1 MIDYTKAAFHKI
13 FNDFKRFFYFFQIG
27 TYIVYLLYLVY
38 ALISQRGIVYVNVIL
53 LVLTAAYLT
62 FFICYR
68 QSEKQNKRLKQTVR
82 KIFKWSKWGIKL
94 FTIGV
99 ALYGIYYTA
108 KDVTVISVVLSAFMI
123 IGFVLDILCEGI
135 IYFVKSKANFIYE
148 AIQAD
153 VETTLKPVTTV
164 GNFFKKLKGEEVE
177 VKEPTKNR
185 MKLDELVAIAKAE
198 KQQKKAD
205 EKRAKKEK
213 KRKRKEKKQAPSLAE
228 ETLSDEKDDA

>member
-1 MIDYTKAAFHKI
+1 MIDYTKAAVNKLI
-13 FNDFKRFFYFFQIG
+13 SDFKRFFYFFQIG
-27 TYIVYLLYLVY
+27 AYIVYILYLVY

-53 LVLTAAYLT
+53 LLLTAAYLT

-68 QSEKQNKRLKQTVR
+68 QSEMQNKRLKQTV
-82 KIFKWSKWGIKL
+82 KTIFKWSKRGIKL

-108 KDVTVISVVLSAFMI
+108 KEVTVISVVLSAFML
-123 IGFVLDILCEGI
+123 IGFILDILFEAVIC
-135 IYFVKSKANFIYE
+135 FVTNKINFVYE

-153 VETTLKPVTTV
+153 VQTTLKPVTTV

-205 EKRAKKEK
+205 ERQAKKEK